1 MSDTVRW
8 VSDRLHDM
16 LDISDRNIAEFLIGL
31 CRKSSSPEIFLEKIR
46 ETETIDINDGVR
58 VFAGTII
65 IAMIMNSKRKSYN
78 KLFLTIKDRFSLWTT
93 IHLLSH
99 FPSIGSDDPPSPP

>member
-65 IAMIMNSKRKSYN
+65 IPMIMNSKRKSYN
-78 KLFLTIKDRFSLWTT
+78 KDLNCFYHEGSFLSL
-93 IHLLSH
+93 
-99 FPSIGSDDPPSPP
+99 